1 MSKLTQTDFR
11 KFEKALNAV
20 RRENKEER
28 KDATGLLTPSLIQKH
43 LKSGKPLVLPYG
55 KGGKTVTYSVE
66 ELKAFQRAA
75 VRVKR
80 VEKSSVQGVPLLR
93 LEQAS
98 HMADKER
105 VQQIKNAMLYRI
117 RGNNL
122 NFQVTASGKNG
133 KQHHQVRIRLEEW
146 YDHMTA
152 AQGYTHAAKRAAVG
166 RISFECSC
174 GRHQY
179 WYRYLA
185 TVSNCALTP
194 KETDFPKIRNP
205 KLEGFCCKHVLKVFQ
220 QLKSPSVHAL
230 LAKQMQLQADS
241 AGYTDQAS
249 TKFLTAKELQQM
261 KRAKGSEKDSKDA
274 KDAYRQF
281 RKAKTAIGKKVGDKT
296 MRKEYKKLLQNMDA
310 RIAENK
316 ALKKRAQK
324 AEAKVK
330 REAIVNKMRGF
341 LDAMDSIGVGRDE
354 ALVKFAD
361 KNGLTGADVE
371 AIAKEYSL

>member
-1 MSKLTQTDFR
+1 
-11 KFEKALNAV
+11 
-20 RRENKEER
+20 
-28 KDATGLLTPSLIQKH
+28 
-43 LKSGKPLVLPYG
+43 
-55 KGGKTVTYSVE
+55 
-66 ELKAFQRAA
+66 
-75 VRVKR
+75 
-80 VEKSSVQGVPLLR
+80 
-93 LEQAS
+93 
-98 HMADKER
+98 
-105 VQQIKNAMLYRI
+105 
-117 RGNNL
+117 
-122 NFQVTASGKNG
+122 
-133 KQHHQVRIRLEEW
+133 
-146 YDHMTA
+146 MTA